1 MRRSKELIEFSGKLA
16 VLKKLRTYED
26 VNQQLKLNL
35 FRILNDYEGF
45 KRAMNI
51 KMMQRERDVKE
62 KFVRELI
69 PLLEDMDRLLNHI
82 SLLDLPEDAKRN
94 LESISKKVE
103 HSLRNLGIEKVVPS
117 EGDDFDPETCEA
129 LTVIHREDIPK
140 GKIAAVFEPAWKFEG
155 KIIKPA
161 RVGVSG

>member
-1 MRRSKELIEFSGKLA
+1 MRRGKELIEFSVKLA
-16 VLKKLRTYED
+16 ILKKLRNYED

-35 FRILNDYEGF
+35 LRILNDYEDF
-45 KRAMNI
+45 KKAMNI
-51 KMMQRERDVKE
+51 KMIQREKDVKE
-62 KFVRELI
+62 KFIRELI
-69 PLLEDMDRLLNHI
+69 PLLEDMDRLLKHV
-82 SLLDLPEDAKRN
+82 SLLDLPENAKKN
-94 LESISKKVE
+94 LESITKKVE
-103 HSLRNLGIEKVVPS
+103 HSLRNIGIEKIVPS
-117 EGDDFDPETCEA
+117 EGDDFDPEICEA